1 MYLQDIPL
9 PEAQSRLVEALKE
22 ANLWGI
28 IGVEQI
34 PLDEMAMGR
43 VLAEPVWAKLS
54 SPHYHAAAMDGYAV
68 RSRETEGASQTQP
81 LSMNVGD
88 QSMYL
93 DTGDPLPNW
102 ADAVV
107 PVEFVEP
114 LDLEGNPIPTDHS
127 PQAIRIRAAV
137 TPWKHIRPMGED
149 IVTTQLIL
157 PAGHTLR
164 PVDLGAIAASGHDQ
178 VIASRCPK
186 VAIIPTGSELVPIGS
201 DVKPGDI
208 IAFNSMVM
216 ASQVRDWGGEASRF
230 PIIPDNLVQLC
241 DQVSIAAQ
249 DHDLILLNAG
259 SSAGA
264 EDFSAEVVEQLGELL
279 VHGVAVRP
287 GHPVILG
294 IIHPSLG
301 PGEPDNLSGEVSEFK
316 VKPTPIVGVPGYPVS
331 TALTGEI
338 FVEPL
343 LSKWLGRKP
352 AKHPSTKAI
361 LTRKITSPAGD
372 DDFVRVVLGRVA
384 DRLLAAPLARGAGMI
399 TSLVRADG
407 LALLPRGSQGL
418 PAGEEVQVNLYRD
431 MAEINNTIFASGSH
445 DITLDLL
452 SQFLYPVQR
461 RLSST
466 NVGSIG
472 GLIALQRNEA
482 HLAGAHLLDPQS
494 GEFNISYV
502 KQYIPDTEVM
512 IVTLVGRQQGLLVP
526 KGNPKRIL
534 SLSDLVRP
542 DVIFVN
548 RQRGSGTR
556 VLLDYHLDSL
566 NLAKEMIRG
575 YNHEEFT
582 HLAVGAAIASGR
594 SDCGLGIAAVTHA
607 LELEFIPL
615 FDERYDLIIPKEFAT
630 SPLLAPLFKVLDD
643 NNFRKIVAGLPGY
656 DVEPMGRLIAEL
668 P

>member
-107 PVEFVEP
+107 PVEFVEY

-127 PQAIRIRAAV
+127 PQVIRIRAAV
-137 TPWKHIRPMGED
+137 TPWKHIRPMGEG

-178 VIASRCPK
+178 VIVSRRPK

-208 IAFNSMVM
+208 IEFNSMVM

-249 DHDLILLNAG
+249 DQGN
-259 SSAGA
+259 S
-264 EDFSAEVVEQLGELL
+264 
-279 VHGVAVRP
+279 R
-287 GHPVILG
+287 HPPYL
-294 IIHPSLG
+294 H
-301 PGEPDNLSGEVSEFK
+301 
-316 VKPTPIVGVPGYPVS
+316 
-331 TALTGEI
+331 
-338 FVEPL
+338 
-343 LSKWLGRKP
+343 
-352 AKHPSTKAI
+352 
-361 LTRKITSPAGD
+361 
-372 DDFVRVVLGRVA
+372 
-384 DRLLAAPLARGAGMI
+384 
-399 TSLVRADG
+399 
-407 LALLPRGSQGL
+407 Q
-418 PAGEEVQVNLYRD
+418 EEKL
-431 MAEINNTIFASGSH
+431 
-445 DITLDLL
+445 
-452 SQFLYPVQR
+452 
-461 RLSST
+461 
-466 NVGSIG
+466 
-472 GLIALQRNEA
+472 
-482 HLAGAHLLDPQS
+482 
-494 GEFNISYV
+494 
-502 KQYIPDTEVM
+502 
-512 IVTLVGRQQGLLVP
+512 VTL
-526 KGNPKRIL
+526 
-534 SLSDLVRP
+534 
-542 DVIFVN
+542 
-548 RQRGSGTR
+548 
-556 VLLDYHLDSL
+556 
-566 NLAKEMIRG
+566 A
-575 YNHEEFT
+575 
-582 HLAVGAAIASGR
+582 
-594 SDCGLGIAAVTHA
+594 
-607 LELEFIPL
+607 
-615 FDERYDLIIPKEFAT
+615 
-630 SPLLAPLFKVLDD
+630 
-643 NNFRKIVAGLPGY
+643 
-656 DVEPMGRLIAEL
+656 
-668 P
+668 